1 MKTDIRKIM
10 IIAVILVFGA
20 ASAFANN
27 ETKEDW
33 KEKIQSEKIAFLTM
47 EIGLTPQEAQVFWP
61 VYNEINEEKDQAMYE
76 VIKYYWEM
84 SKAIEAGKSEKEIKA
99 LLDKYLEAQE
109 KQRKIDEDA
118 AEKYKKVLS
127 TTKVAKLYIGEEKF
141 RRQHIRKLRDM
152 QGQKK

>member
-10 IIAVILVFGA
+10 IIAATLVFGA
-20 ASAFANN
+20 ANAFANN

-152 QGQKK
+152 QGQMK

>member
-10 IIAVILVFGA
+10 IIAAILVFGA
-20 ASAFANN
+20 ANAFANN
-27 ETKEDW
+27 EVKEDW
-33 KEKIQSEKIAFLTM
+33 KEKFQSEKIAFLTL

-76 VIKYYWEM
+76 IIKYYWEM
-84 SKAIEAGKSEKEIKA
+84 SKAIEAGKSEKEIKT

>member
-10 IIAVILVFGA
+10 IIVAILVFGA
-20 ASAFANN
+20 ANAFANN

>member
-1 MKTDIRKIM
+1 M
-10 IIAVILVFGA
+10 IIAAILVFGA
-20 ASAFANN
+20 ANAFANN
-27 ETKEDW
+27 EVKEDW
-33 KEKIQSEKIAFLTM
+33 KEKFQSEKIAFLTM

-76 VIKYYWEM
+76 IIKYYWEM

-127 TTKVAKLYIGEEKF
+127 TTKVAKLYIAEEKF

-152 QGQKK
+152 QDQKK

>member
-10 IIAVILVFGA
+10 IIAAILVFGA
-20 ASAFANN
+20 ANAFANN

-47 EIGLTPQEAQVFWP
+47 EIELTPQEAQVFWP

-76 VIKYYWEM
+76 IIKYYWEM

>member
-10 IIAVILVFGA
+10 IIAATLVFGA
-20 ASAFANN
+20 ANAFANN

-84 SKAIEAGKSEKEIKA
+84 SKAIEAGKSEKEIQS

>member
-10 IIAVILVFGA
+10 IIAATLVFGA
-20 ASAFANN
+20 ANAFANN

-84 SKAIEAGKSEKEIKA
+84 SEAIEAGKSEKEIKS

-152 QGQKK
+152 QGHKK

>member
-10 IIAVILVFGA
+10 IIAAILVFGA
-20 ASAFANN
+20 ANAFANN
-27 ETKEDW
+27 QAKEDW
-33 KEKIQSEKIAFLTM
+33 KEKFQSEKIAFLTL

-152 QGQKK
+152 QEQKK

>member
-10 IIAVILVFGA
+10 IIAATLVFGA
-20 ASAFANN
+20 ANAFANN

-84 SKAIEAGKSEKEIKA
+84 SKAIEAGKSEKEIKS

>member
-10 IIAVILVFGA
+10 LIAAILVFGA
-20 ASAFANN
+20 ANAFANN
-27 ETKEDW
+27 QAKEDW
-33 KEKIQSEKIAFLTM
+33 KEKFQSEKIAFLTM

-76 VIKYYWEM
+76 IIKYYWEM
-84 SKAIEAGKSEKEIKA
+84 SKAIEAGKSEKEIKT
-99 LLDKYLEAQE
+99 LLDRYLEAQE

-127 TTKVAKLYIGEEKF
+127 TTKVAKLYIAEEKF

-152 QGQKK
+152 QDQKK

>member
-10 IIAVILVFGA
+10 IIAAILVFGA
-20 ASAFANN
+20 ANAFANN

-84 SKAIEAGKSEKEIKA
+84 SKAIEAGKSEKEIKS

>member
-10 IIAVILVFGA
+10 IIAAILVFGA
-20 ASAFANN
+20 ANAFANN

-76 VIKYYWEM
+76 VIQYYWEM

>member
-1 MKTDIRKIM
+1 
-10 IIAVILVFGA
+10 
-20 ASAFANN
+20 
-27 ETKEDW
+27 
-33 KEKIQSEKIAFLTM
+33 
-47 EIGLTPQEAQVFWP
+47 
-61 VYNEINEEKDQAMYE
+61 MYE

-109 KQRKIDEDA
+109 KQRKIDEDP
-118 AEKYKKVLS
+118 AEKNKKVLS

>member
-10 IIAVILVFGA
+10 IIAAILVFGA
-20 ASAFANN
+20 ANAFANN

-33 KEKIQSEKIAFLTM
+33 KEKIQSEKIAFLTL

-76 VIKYYWEM
+76 IIKYYWEM

>member
-10 IIAVILVFGA
+10 IIAATLVFGA
-20 ASAFANN
+20 ANAFANN

>member
-10 IIAVILVFGA
+10 IIAAILVFGA
-20 ASAFANN
+20 ANALANN
-27 ETKEDW
+27 QAKEDW

-76 VIKYYWEM
+76 IIKYYWEM

>member
-10 IIAVILVFGA
+10 IIAAALVLGA
-20 ASAFANN
+20 VDAFANN
-27 ETKEDW
+27 EAKEDW
-33 KEKIQSEKIAFLTM
+33 KEKIQSEKIAFLTL

-61 VYNEINEEKDQAMYE
+61 VYNEINEEKDKAMYE

-84 SKAIEAGKSEKEIKA
+84 SKAIEAGKSEKEIKT

-109 KQRKIDEDA
+109 KQREIENDA
-118 AEKYKKVLS
+118 ADKYKKVLP
-127 TTKVAKLYIGEEKF
+127 TAKVAKLYIGEEKF

-152 QGQKK
+152 QSQKK

>member
-1 MKTDIRKIM
+1 M
-10 IIAVILVFGA
+10 IIAAILVFGA
-20 ASAFANN
+20 ANAFANN
-27 ETKEDW
+27 EVKEDW
-33 KEKIQSEKIAFLTM
+33 KEKFQSEKIAFLTL

-76 VIKYYWEM
+76 IIKYYWEM

-127 TTKVAKLYIGEEKF
+127 TTKVAKLYIAEEKF

-152 QGQKK
+152 QDQKK

>member
-10 IIAVILVFGA
+10 IIAAILVFGA
-20 ASAFANN
+20 ANAFANN
-27 ETKEDW
+27 EVKEDW
-33 KEKIQSEKIAFLTM
+33 KEKFQSEKIAFLTL

-61 VYNEINEEKDQAMYE
+61 VYNELKEDKDQAMYE
-76 VIKYYWEM
+76 IIKYYWEM

-127 TTKVAKLYIGEEKF
+127 TTKVAKLYIAEEKF

-152 QGQKK
+152 QDQKK

>member
-1 MKTDIRKIM
+1 MKTNIRKIM
-10 IIAVILVFGA
+10 IIAAILVFGA
-20 ASAFANN
+20 ANAFANN

-47 EIGLTPQEAQVFWP
+47 EIELTPQEAQVFWP

>member
-10 IIAVILVFGA
+10 IIAAILVFGA
-20 ASAFANN
+20 ANAFANN

-47 EIGLTPQEAQVFWP
+47 EIELTPQEAQVFWP

>member
-10 IIAVILVFGA
+10 IIAAILVFGA
-20 ASAFANN
+20 ANAFANN
-27 ETKEDW
+27 EVKEDW
-33 KEKIQSEKIAFLTM
+33 KEKFQSEKIAFLTL

-76 VIKYYWEM
+76 IIKYYWEM

>member
-1 MKTDIRKIM
+1 MKTNIRKIM
-10 IIAVILVFGA
+10 IIAAILVFGA
-20 ASAFANN
+20 ANAFANN

-47 EIGLTPQEAQVFWP
+47 EIELTPQEAQVFWP

-84 SKAIEAGKSEKEIKA
+84 SKAIEAGKSEKEIKT

>member
-1 MKTDIRKIM
+1 MKSYIKN
-10 IIAVILVFGA
+10 IIIITAALVFGA
-20 ASAFANN
+20 VNAFANN

-33 KEKIQSEKIAFLTM
+33 KEKLQAEKIAFLTM

-76 VIKYYWEM
+76 AIKYYWEM
-84 SKAIEAGKSEKEIKA
+84 SKAIEAGKPEKEIKT

-109 KQRKIDEDA
+109 KQRKIDNDA
-118 AEKYKKVLS
+118 ADKYKKVLP
-127 TTKVAKLYIGEEKF
+127 TAKVAKLYIGEEKF
-141 RRQHIRKLRDM
+141 RRLNIRKLRDM

>member
-10 IIAVILVFGA
+10 IIAAILVFGA
-20 ASAFANN
+20 ANAFANN
-27 ETKEDW
+27 EVKEDW
-33 KEKIQSEKIAFLTM
+33 KEKFQSEKIAFLTM

-84 SKAIEAGKSEKEIKA
+84 SKAIEAGKSEKEIKS

-152 QGQKK
+152 QGQKQ

>member
-10 IIAVILVFGA
+10 IIAAILVFGA
-20 ASAFANN
+20 ANAFANN
-27 ETKEDW
+27 EVKEDW
-33 KEKIQSEKIAFLTM
+33 KEKFQSEKIAFLTL

-76 VIKYYWEM
+76 IIKYYWEM
-84 SKAIEAGKSEKEIKA
+84 SKAIEAGKSEKEIKT

-127 TTKVAKLYIGEEKF
+127 TTKVAKLYIAEEKF

-152 QGQKK
+152 QDQKK

>member
-1 MKTDIRKIM
+1 MKSYIKKI
-10 IIAVILVFGA
+10 IIITAALVFGA
-20 ASAFANN
+20 VNAFANN

-33 KEKIQSEKIAFLTM
+33 KEKLQAEKIAFLTM

-84 SKAIEAGKSEKEIKA
+84 SKAIEAGKPEKEIKT

-109 KQRKIDEDA
+109 KQRKIDNDA
-118 AEKYKKVLS
+118 ADKYKKVLP
-127 TTKVAKLYIGEEKF
+127 TEKVAKLYIGEEKF
-141 RRQHIRKLRDM
+141 RRLNIRKLRDM
-152 QGQKK
+152 QQKK